1 MIIAEKLTFELHA
14 LMINYCRK
22 QLAELKEVT
31 IKEWKYKGRTAEFC
45 CLGGKRYLAAGATG
59 RELLP
64 IGRERDLIT
73 KELNLLL
80 AAWHSKYGDALVPDL
95 NPHPVKRIVWESMTM
110 DRKYFELVPAEMNDY
125 KSSPELSYK
134 GVNYKSKSERAIA
147 MVYDELG
154 IEFKYETPIYLGGIK
169 YTPDFLG
176 YSKLTGRCF
185 YHEHQGKMGDQKYR
199 DDKARSQRVYKD
211 LGLIEGLDI
220 IYTHEGGGIVFNPEN
235 TKYELTA
242 LIMRN
247 LDLAAEQTP

>member
-1 MIIAEKLTFELHA
+1 MIVAEKLTFELHA
-14 LMINYCRK
+14 LMINYCRNE
-22 QLAELKEVT
+22 LAVMPNVT
-31 IKEWKYKGRTAEFC
+31 IRTNKYRGASAEFC
-45 CLGGKRYLAAGATG
+45 CLGDKRYVATGLRG

-64 IGRERDLIT
+64 VGQQRDRIT

-110 DRKYFELVPAEMNDY
+110 DREYFEQVPAEMNDY

-176 YSKLTGRCF
+176 YSRLTGRCF
-185 YHEHQGKMGDQKYR
+185 YHEHQGKMGDRRYR
-199 DDKARSQRVYKD
+199 EDKERSHRVYTD

-220 IYTHEGGGIVFNPEN
+220 IYTYEGGGIVFNPEN

-247 LDLAAEQTP
+247 LDLATEQTP